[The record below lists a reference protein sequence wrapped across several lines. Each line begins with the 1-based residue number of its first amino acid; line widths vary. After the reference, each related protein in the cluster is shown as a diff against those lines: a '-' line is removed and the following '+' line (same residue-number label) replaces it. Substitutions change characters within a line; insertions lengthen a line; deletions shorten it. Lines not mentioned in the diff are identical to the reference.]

1 MANNQPTTAFIYGAI
16 QLVAIIL
23 AGVIGFYF
31 TRELGLIPKA
41 VIQLPDVFVSHDD
54 YIHVLTAFFVGYLIQ
69 IALTNVMFKAHALT
83 SMKRFA
89 HEYIFYLFAYTTIS
103 LYLFLATTINYDPQ
117 FIAAIGLFSTIFYWL
132 IALVILVKAKET
144 SVGGFFFQLIKRFFS
159 MSGVLALAFFFV
171 PLLLGKAFSSDRDIA
186 NKITQIRIWF
196 NPVAETAWG
205 FKTVFTGTKFHQPVL
220 ARQAPNTD
228 QHIFVLERFGK
239 VYQMDLTQP
248 QQPPELMLDLSQELG
263 VVEMENGAI
272 GLALHPEF
280 GLTDSAKQ
288 YAYVYFTDTR
298 PEGGIQHNRLSRY
311 DLSRPTLA
319 ARKASEQVILL
330 LDREDSGFHNGGS
343 LEFGS
348 DGYLYV
354 AMGEGVRTP
363 SASTFQDTFRSGILR
378 LDVDMN
384 TETSKQ
390 PNPFPTGIAKN
401 YLVPKDNPFIG
412 NPDVRDEF
420 FALGLR
426 NPFRMN
432 FDAKTQQ
439 LWVGDVGSTIWE
451 EVNVIEKGI
460 HYEFPKVEGH
470 NVDNIQSNELGL
482 PSKGPIYTYQH
493 TAYDRAVIGGVV
505 NRSDYYDGLTDK
517 YIFADN
523 YSAKLFALDASKE
536 RVDEVEFLARAN
548 QYAQR
553 GVSSVT
559 QLRSGEIFITTL
571 GAASD
576 TSGEVLQLVK
586 ASEANVTA
594 AAEEKKTTPKG
605 YDEDVV
611 AALYNVN
618 CARCHGVKGDGDSPD
633 AVHLGVPL
641 PDFTSPLYHHKTS
654 AEQMLEVIKKGG
666 AQTGKSPLM
675 PPWEGF
681 LKPHELEYL
690 VTYIQSLPDK
700 HHSH

>member
-1 MANNQPTTAFIYGAI
+1 MANNQLKHAFIYGALL
-16 QLVAIIL
+16 LVAVII
-23 AGVIGFYF
+23 AGIASFHF
-31 TRELGLIPKA
+31 TREFELIPKA
-41 VIQLPDVFVSHDD
+41 IINLPDVFVGHKD

-69 IALTNVMFKAHALT
+69 IAITNVIFKAHALA

-89 HEYIFYLFAYTTIS
+89 NEYVFYLFTYTTVS

-117 FIAAIGLFSTIFYWL
+117 FIAAIGLFSSVLYWL
-132 IALVILVKAKET
+132 IALVVLVRAKKT
-144 SVGGFFFQLIKRFFS
+144 SVSGFFFQLVRRFFS
-159 MSGVLALAFFFV
+159 ISGVFALAFFLV
-171 PLLLGKAFSSDRDIA
+171 PLVLGKAFSSDRDIA

-196 NPVAETAWG
+196 NPVAETNWG
-205 FKTVFTGTKFHQPVL
+205 FKTVFAGTKFHQPVL
-220 ARQAPNTD
+220 ARQAPNID
-228 QHIFVLERFGK
+228 KDVFVLERFGK
-239 VYQMDLTQP
+239 VYKMDLTQP
-248 QQPPELMLDLSQELG
+248 EKTPELMLDLSNELG

-280 GLTDSAKQ
+280 GLADSNKQ
-288 YAYVYFTDTR
+288 FAYVYFTDTR
-298 PEGGIQHNRLSRY
+298 PEGKIQHNRLSRY
-311 DLSRPTLA
+311 DLSKATLQE
-319 ARKASEQVILL
+319 RNASEQVILL
-330 LDREDSGFHNGGS
+330 LEREDSGFHNGGS
-343 LEFGS
+343 VEFGV
-348 DGYLYV
+348 DGFLYV

-363 SASTFQDTFRSGILR
+363 TASTFKDTFRSGILR

-384 TETSKQ
+384 AEVSRQ

-401 YLVPKDNPFIG
+401 YFVPKDNPFIG

-426 NPFRMN
+426 NPFRIS
-432 FDAKTQQ
+432 FDSQTQK

-451 EVNVIEKGI
+451 EVNVVERGN

-470 NVDNIQSNELGL
+470 NVDNVKTNELGI
-482 PSKGPIYTYQH
+482 PSKGPVYTYQH

-505 NRSDYYDGLTDK
+505 NRGNYYDGLQDK

-523 YSAKLFALDASKE
+523 YSAKLFAFDAALE

-553 GVSSVT
+553 GISSVT
-559 QLRSGEIFITTL
+559 QMRSGEIFVTTL

-594 AAEEKKTTPKG
+594 AEEKEKSVPKG
-605 YDEDVV
+605 YDEEVI
-611 AALYNVN
+611 AALFNVN

-633 AVHLGVPL
+633 AAHLGVPL
-641 PDFTSPLYHHKTS
+641 PDFTSPLYHFKTS
-654 AEQMLEVIKKGG
+654 EEQMLEVIKKGG

-681 LKPHELEYL
+681 LKAHELEHL

-700 HHSH
+700 HHHH